1 MATIENRS
9 RFQVSVKHRED
20 FDRQFSFDKLKG
32 VESYVADLRSQGYKP
47 RVQQAEDMFLVRIRQ
62 KGYDPLQVTLPSRE
76 QADAFVQKIEEER
89 SRGLFI
95 DYTKAHKVTFAELL
109 VRYLEEEAPKLA
121 KSQDLLFYKIEGWL
135 EDSGAD
141 GLSLLESHRTKL
153 RSQGKAVREAK
164 FKMREVSTCIIWI
177 HKRLS
182 EVETIDI
189 EDYIEERLQCVAPA
203 TVDRELDILRAVF
216 TVGLKVWNFSV
227 ARNPMDA
234 VRRPRYFNERERR
247 LKPGE
252 EKTLL
257 DCLSAIDR
265 ERAVEQ
271 RLHDSAE
278 LAMRGDSYSSLSA
291 RKKVLAEVRKQL
303 RPTAELECQPVPL
316 LEAFAHFQLMTAAR
330 RSESL
335 GLAWDSI
342 DFESGTAFLPETKNG
357 RSRKLSL
364 RAAAEATR

>member
-1 MATIENRS
+1 
-9 RFQVSVKHRED
+9 
-20 FDRQFSFDKLKG
+20 
-32 VESYVADLRSQGYKP
+32 
-47 RVQQAEDMFLVRIRQ
+47 
-62 KGYDPLQVTLPSRE
+62 
-76 QADAFVQKIEEER
+76 
-89 SRGLFI
+89 
-95 DYTKAHKVTFAELL
+95 
-109 VRYLEEEAPKLA
+109 
-121 KSQDLLFYKIEGWL
+121 
-135 EDSGAD
+135 
-141 GLSLLESHRTKL
+141 
-153 RSQGKAVREAK
+153 
-164 FKMREVSTCIIWI
+164 MREVSTCIIWI

-182 EVETIDI
+182 EVETTDI

-203 TVDRELDILRAVF
+203 TVDRELDILSAVF
-216 TVGLKVWNFSV
+216 TVALKVWTFSV

-271 RLHDSAE
+271 CLHDSAE

-303 RPTAELECQPVPL
+303 RATAEQECQPVPL

-335 GLAWDSI
+335 GLAWDNI

-364 RAAAEATR
+364 RTGLLKLLAELPRTSARVFPFSIVYLAKAWKKACAAGGIQDLHIHDCRHEAISRVAETSTFTLLDLQQFSGHRDTRMLMLYAHLCASKLAHKLDESFKSEQVYRVHHGRKILTKLATVKIRDVVLDSSQTDRAEESPPACVELPMSITHATEHSSTELASNVIRFPGSQVA